1 MVGIIIIVVDYYNIR
16 DVGKGRVIYIFW
28 ISNDNSSGGS
38 SSSSSSKNNSSK
50 NNTSGD
56 DGDSDEDG
64 DGDNFIYKDASIS
77 QIEY

>member
-1 MVGIIIIVVDYYNIR
+1 MFLGTPVVACHRSRWHNIIQY
-16 DVGKGRVIYIFW
+16 
-28 ISNDNSSGGS
+28 
-38 SSSSSSKNNSSK
+38 SSSSKNNSSK